1 MKVMQTGWS
10 GALLVLCLQ
19 GCGEPVAGE
28 LPQLPASTGMVAGGL
43 AAQEPEQQYAELLQA
58 GPATTEP
65 EAMHPIAG
73 RDPFQPLA
81 GSAAALSVDPQQM
94 PLEQMRYQGWM
105 QQEARRV
112 ALVQA
117 GGQLLLVHSGE
128 ALGAERGR
136 VLSMDDTQL
145 LLRLPDA
152 TGVQRLALQEGQ
164 P

>member
-1 MKVMQTGWS
+1 
-10 GALLVLCLQ
+10 
-19 GCGEPVAGE
+19 
-28 LPQLPASTGMVAGGL
+28 
-43 AAQEPEQQYAELLQA
+43 
-58 GPATTEP
+58 
-65 EAMHPIAG
+65 
-73 RDPFQPLA
+73 
-81 GSAAALSVDPQQM
+81 M

-105 QQEARRV
+105 QQEAQRV